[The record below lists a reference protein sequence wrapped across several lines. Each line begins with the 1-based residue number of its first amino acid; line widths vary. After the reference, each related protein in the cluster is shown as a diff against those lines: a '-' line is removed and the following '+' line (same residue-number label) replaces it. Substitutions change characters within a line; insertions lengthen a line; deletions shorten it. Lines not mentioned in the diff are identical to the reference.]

1 VTRTKLIVN
10 LTREN
15 VVGVAEIADR
25 PIARMRGLMGRE
37 GLPAGEGVLITP
49 APSIHTGFMRFP
61 IDVLFLDRDMHVL
74 EIAEQLVP
82 WRIAS
87 KRGARSVL
95 ELAAGE
101 SARLGLQVGDALGVR
116 EQAEDEAEGRRAPL
130 FSLSGGLGRDWA
142 GDAQMG
148 APDVVIA
155 SADRRFREA
164 ASVLLTRRQCAVT
177 TTENVARIG
186 ELVADGRAHVVVLD
200 SDQLPDATVGALPDA
215 VGVVLVVDDPESSR
229 KGTVTVAKWG
239 PFDDLVAAIERAD
252 RRVVHGEIDDQH

>member
-1 VTRTKLIVN
+1 MTRTKLIVN

-49 APSIHTGFMRFP
+49 APSIHTAFMRFP
-61 IDVLFLDRDMHVL
+61 IDVLFLDREMQVL
-74 EIAEQLVP
+74 EIVEQLVP

-95 ELAAGE
+95 ELAGGE
-101 SARLGLQVGDALGVR
+101 SARLGLQVGDELEVR
-116 EQAEDEAEGRRAPL
+116 EQAAAEPAGRAPL
-130 FSLSGGLGRDWA
+130 FSLSGGPESDWA
-142 GDAQMG
+142 GDAHLS

-155 SADRRFREA
+155 SPDRRFREA
-164 ASVLLTRRQCAVT
+164 ASVLLTRRQCAVR

-200 SDQLPDATVGALPDA
+200 SDQLPDAAVGALPEA
-215 VGVVLVVDDPESSR
+215 VGVVLVVDDPEASR
-229 KGTVTVAKWG
+229 QGAVTVAKWG

-252 RRVVHGEIDDQH
+252 RRALHGGIDEQR